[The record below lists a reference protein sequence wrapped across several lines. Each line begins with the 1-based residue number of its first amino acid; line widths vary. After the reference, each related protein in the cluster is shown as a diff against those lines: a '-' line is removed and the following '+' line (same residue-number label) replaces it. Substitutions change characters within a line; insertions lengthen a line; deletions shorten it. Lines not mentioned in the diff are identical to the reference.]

1 MRRLIR
7 FLFGPSMAERQ
18 WRIREDRA
26 LIDAIDAIDAYL
38 RDTEVPHG

>member
-18 WRIREDRA
+18 RRIREDRA
-26 LIDAIDAIDAYL
+26 LIDAIDAYL
-38 RDTEVPHG
+38 REAEVPRD